1 MNRTLRSIFLTGTLL
16 ALPAL
21 ALAAGSGHEHS
32 GDMKGMDMKGMHG
45 ESHSESYWFGHPGD
59 SSKVTRTIKV
69 TAMDIKFEP
78 TDLTVKAG
86 ETVKFEVT
94 NTGKIDHEFVLA
106 DAAEQ
111 AEHDKEMQAMPNM
124 KMDHP
129 NGISVAPGKTATLIW
144 TFTKAGKLQYGCH
157 IPGHFAA
164 GMVGQLTV
172 K

>member
-1 MNRTLRSIFLTGTLL
+1 MITKSRFILVLF

-21 ALAAGSGHEHS
+21 AFA
-32 GDMKGMDMKGMHG
+32 HG
-45 ESHSESYWFGHPGD
+45 ESNGKSYWFGHPGD
-59 SSKVTRTIKV
+59 ASKATRTIAV
-69 TAMDIKFEP
+69 TALDIKFEP

-86 ETVKFEVT
+86 ETVKFVIS
-94 NTGKIDHEFVLA
+94 NTGKLEHEFLIA

-111 AEHDKEMQAMPNM
+111 LKHEKEVQAMPNM

-129 NGISVAPGKTATLIW
+129 NGVSVAPGRTATLIW
-144 TFTKAGKLQYGCH
+144 AFGKPGKLEYGCH
-157 IPGHFAA
+157 VPGHFAA